1 MAQLK
6 INDRRSF
13 RSWLHERPAFDDFLA
28 VRIGLR
34 VFPLWARAMKRDWA
48 IASNL
53 SALPMLRILLIKSIP
68 NEEATKLERW
78 RAKHAVAAARAF
90 AAAGTAAA
98 ADAILADDAAG
109 AVDAAII
116 AVAFASTSAYSKR
129 SIWAAVSVDAL
140 ALQSGQDVTLIPL
153 WHDMPPNW
161 WAPAIKDNRAI
172 WAKDPDTWAF
182 WVRWWD
188 GVIAGKPLPI
198 DLQRDVALIEDEVW
212 QQGPKAVAEAIR
224 AIERAREDRLATE
237 QQPVQGEPT
246 PSINTAELDRAIDAT
261 QTGSEIVLNVDTGKL
276 REEPLSDLPTD
287 HLQDA
292 LDFMRDAAEVFN
304 LPPDGNDTYA
314 MIRPEIALLDAGIA
328 RYAARPWQLYS
339 LCQRVLDRV
348 DKKIAIGDLPKND
361 PLIDDLRGL
370 LAKASAQL
378 HQFDPKVRE
387 SIAANV
393 QFGDP
398 QIDGAQADLLIDAAD
413 TIGQI
418 AEEFLAE
425 DAPEVARVL
434 ADPNATPAARKE
446 ALLITSGRILRS
458 YALATGRGV
467 VKVYKGGRVVLSETA
482 GIAKDVNEITKAG
495 AAISAA
501 VFIIIALLG

>member
-1 MAQLK
+1 M
-6 INDRRSF
+6 
-13 RSWLHERPAFDDFLA
+13 
-28 VRIGLR
+28 
-34 VFPLWARAMKRDWA
+34 
-48 IASNL
+48 
-53 SALPMLRILLIKSIP
+53 
-68 NEEATKLERW
+68 
-78 RAKHAVAAARAF
+78 
-90 AAAGTAAA
+90 
-98 ADAILADDAAG
+98 
-109 AVDAAII
+109 
-116 AVAFASTSAYSKR
+116 
-129 SIWAAVSVDAL
+129 
-140 ALQSGQDVTLIPL
+140 
-153 WHDMPPNW
+153 
-161 WAPAIKDNRAI
+161 
-172 WAKDPDTWAF
+172 
-182 WVRWWD
+182 RWWD
-188 GVIAGKPLPI
+188 GVIAGKPLPF
-198 DLQRDVALIEDEVW
+198 DLQRDVALIEDAVW

-224 AIERAREDRLATE
+224 AIERAREDRLAQE
-237 QQPVQGEPT
+237 QQPVQGEPNL
-246 PSINTAELDRAIDAT
+246 SINTAELDRAIDAT
-261 QTGSEIVLNVDTGKL
+261 QAGSEIVLNVDTGKL

-304 LPPDGNDTYA
+304 LPPDGNDSYA
-314 MIRPEIALLDAGIA
+314 IIRPEITLLDTGIA

-398 QIDGAQADLLIDAAD
+398 QIDGAQADLLIDAAA

-425 DAPEVARVL
+425 DAPEVSRVL
-434 ADPNATPAARKE
+434 ADPNATPAERKE

-467 VKVYKGGRVVLSETA
+467 VKVYKGGRLVLSETA

-501 VFIIIALLG
+501 VFIIIKLLA